1 VRYPYADLVGL
12 PNVPRLLTAAVIGRL
27 PVGMGAIALF
37 LLVRDSGGSYAMAGF
52 AVGAS
57 TIAGCVGAPVLGRL
71 VDRHGQPRILVPSM
85 LAQVA
90 ALGLLALLAPPGGAV
105 LLVLCAAYGFF
116 APPLA
121 ASLRATWAQ
130 LLPDRSR
137 LQRAYSL
144 DSTAQET
151 IWIMGPVLAAS
162 VAAAYDARLPLVLMA
177 GFVGIG
183 VLWFATSPT
192 SRGWRAERSGER
204 HLLGPLQAGP
214 VRRVL
219 LAILGLA
226 FAWGSLELAIAALA
240 DSRGENPG
248 LLLSIWAVGSVAGG
262 LAFAAR
268 RWRGSAQRMLV
279 ILLALNFAGFLVL
292 PLAGDAVQ
300 LGVLLAVTGVVN
312 APVIA
317 TLYTLIEEL
326 SPRGTVTEAFTWVS
340 TTFLAGISAGVAL
353 SGIISDVYGP
363 KSAFVL
369 AILGGGAAVLAVV
382 LRHRGLHPLP
392 HQVADGTM

>member
-1 VRYPYADLVGL
+1 MRYPYQDLLGR
-12 PNVPRLLTAAVIGRL
+12 PSVPRLLTAAVVGRL

-37 LLVRDSGGSYAMAGF
+37 LLVRQSGGSYATAGF

-57 TIAGCVGAPVLGRL
+57 TIAGCVGAPLLGRL
-71 VDRHGQPRILVPSM
+71 VDRHGQTRILVPTM
-85 LAQVA
+85 LVHVA
-90 ALGLLALLAPPGGAV
+90 ALSLLALLTPVGGP
-105 LLVLCAAYGFF
+105 LLFGLCALYGFF

-121 ASLRATWAQ
+121 ASLRAMWAE
-130 LLPDRSR
+130 LLPERSQ

-151 IWIMGPVLAAS
+151 IWILGPVLAAS
-162 VAAAYDARLPLVLMA
+162 LAGWYDARIPLVVMA
-177 GFVGIG
+177 ASVAGG
-183 VLWFATSPT
+183 VLWFATSGT
-192 SRGWRAERSGER
+192 SRAWRALRSGQR
-204 HLLGPLQAGP
+204 HLLGPLEAAP

-248 LLLSIWAVGSVAGG
+248 LLLTIWAAGSVTGG
-262 LAFAAR
+262 LGFAAR
-268 RWRGSAQRMLV
+268 RWGGSPQRMFV
-279 ILLALNFAGFLVL
+279 ILLVLNFAGFLVL
-292 PLAGDAVQ
+292 PLARDAFQ
-300 LGVLLAVTGVVN
+300 LGILLAITGVVI

-326 SPRGTVTEAFTWVS
+326 APRGTVTEAFTWVS

-353 SGIISDVYGP
+353 AGVVSDVYGP

-369 AILGGGAAVLAVV
+369 AILGGGAAVGAVV
-382 LRHRGLHPLP
+382 LRHRGLHPEAAK
-392 HQVADGTM
+392 VADDPM